1 MMTNTRLQ
9 KHKAPQNFITILFI
23 FSILAGML
31 SSCSK
36 VSNGVDI
43 AITSTGE
50 NPATQNLTLVPETE
64 VATQMPTIITLT
76 SEPTKTQ
83 TPEPTATATATET
96 PIPTEVEKYPID
108 LEKLSTTPESYQYLL
123 DHKEEFVKGPDPLE
137 VGMEEFFKWYTEKLI
152 PSLGDY
158 KERDGNVCTD
168 VAGGDGEFYY
178 ITPLSNVRE
187 QVKGQMEFWY
197 FEHDGIVYPVLEVA
211 SITVDKTPFYS
222 VGVVLV
228 ENFGSQKL
236 GAIKDIKDGQKIF
249 GGITLIVRDRKEVP
263 VSVDVHKIL
272 ERGFFFNNG
281 GHVFGIGAFNF
292 FEP

>member
-1 MMTNTRLQ
+1 MMSKT
-9 KHKAPQNFITILFI
+9 KHRKRKAPQFYISILFI
-23 FSILAGML
+23 FPALAGML
-31 SSCSK
+31 SSCGM
-36 VSNGVDI
+36 VTNRVEI
-43 AITSTGE
+43 ELTPTME
-50 NPATQNLTLVPETE
+50 NPATEELTLVPETE
-64 VATQMPTIITLT
+64 VATQTPTITLT
-76 SEPTKTQ
+76 PKPTKTEIPSP
-83 TPEPTATATATET
+83 TPTKTE
-96 PIPTEVEKYPID
+96 IPEKYPID

>member
-1 MMTNTRLQ
+1 MQVSQAKTYQGLSLCLVLSIFVITLTSCNNGNSQAAVVQETDVISLQ
-9 KHKAPQNFITILFI
+9 LT
-23 FSILAGML
+23 
-31 SSCSK
+31 
-36 VSNGVDI
+36 
-43 AITSTGE
+43 AIQE
-50 NPATQNLTLVPETE
+50 LTFVLETD
-64 VATQMPTIITLT
+64 VATQMQTIITLT
-76 SEPTKTQ
+76 SEPTATVIPSP
-83 TPEPTATATATET
+83 TPTMIK
-96 PIPTEVEKYPID
+96 IPEKYPINM
-108 LEKLSTTPESYQYLL
+108 EKLSTTPESYQYLL
-123 DHKEEFVKGPDPLE
+123 DHKDEFVRGPDPLE
-137 VGMEEFFKWYTEKLI
+137 VGVEEFFKWYNEKLI
-152 PSLGDY
+152 PALGDY
-158 KERDGNVCTD
+158 KERDANVCTD

-211 SITVDKTPFYS
+211 SITVDRTPFYS

-236 GAIKDIKDGQKIF
+236 GAIKDIKDGQKFF

-272 ERGFFFNNG
+272 EQGFFFNSG
-281 GHVFGIGAFNF
+281 GHVFGLGAFNF